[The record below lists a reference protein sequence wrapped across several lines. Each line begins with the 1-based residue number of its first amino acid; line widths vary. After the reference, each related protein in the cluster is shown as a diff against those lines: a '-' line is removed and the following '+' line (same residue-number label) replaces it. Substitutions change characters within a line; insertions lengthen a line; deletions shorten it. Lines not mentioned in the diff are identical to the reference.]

1 MTNQELIDRLSQLP
15 EEISSESHKLV
26 ELTISLHEKNTAFKQ
41 SEMEMKLEIA
51 EEVDANGKKAY
62 SNAESRE
69 AALTERIKTNEKMV
83 ELQREI
89 KQVEVLIQTI
99 KVVVEQLSNEQRNIR
114 SIMQFIA
121 SGSLAEI

>member
-15 EEISSESHKLV
+15 EEISSESHHLVKLTV
-26 ELTISLHEKNTAFKQ
+26 SLQEKNTAFKQ
-41 SEMEMKLEIA
+41 SEMEIKLEIA
-51 EEVDANGKKAY
+51 DEMDANGKKVY

-69 AALTERIKTNEKMV
+69 AALVERIKTNESMV
-83 ELQREI
+83 ELQLEI
-89 KQVEVLIQTI
+89 KQVEVLIQTV

-121 SGSLAEI
+121 SGALAEI

>member
-26 ELTISLHEKNTAFKQ
+26 ELTINLHEKNTAFKQ

-51 EEVDANGKKAY
+51 EEVDSNGKKAY

-69 AALTERIKTNEKMV
+69 AALTDRIKTNENMV